1 MKIKTMNT
9 PSFNIPKPD
18 LQKLHKQFCG
28 YWSMECSG
36 ECDTCVF
43 DKLDDFKI
51 WINRK
56 PRDSK
61 S

>member
-1 MKIKTMNT
+1 MNT